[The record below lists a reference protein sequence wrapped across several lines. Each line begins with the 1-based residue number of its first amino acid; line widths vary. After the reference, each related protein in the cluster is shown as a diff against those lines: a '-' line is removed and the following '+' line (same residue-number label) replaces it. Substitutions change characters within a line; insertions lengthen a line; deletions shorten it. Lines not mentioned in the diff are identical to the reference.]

1 MGFGSITTGE
11 RPADFD
17 DYIDLSFVN
26 VMADRLVRAT
36 AAGGGIRLVAVSTT
50 ETLRE
55 AQARHGLSLLTAVM
69 LGRAMSAG
77 LMLASSMKVRHGRVN
92 LRLGSDGPIKGLM
105 VDAGRDGT
113 VRGYVGEPALELD
126 PIADE
131 KGNYGFNFK
140 AAAGTGYLHVMRD
153 DGKGE
158 PFNSTVELVGGAI
171 GEDVASYLLHSEQTP
186 SGVFVGEKINR
197 DGILCS
203 GGLLVQ
209 ILPKAAEEPA
219 LVELIEQRCREIEG
233 FSERLAAC
241 NNNLE
246 DLLIDVF
253 PDLDPQPL
261 TDTEATQDVR
271 FKCRCTRERSIGA
284 LLLLGRK
291 ELSEMLEAD
300 GQAEL
305 TCHFCNNRYVVERE
319 ELIGIIEGLPAAV

>member
-1 MGFGSITTGE
+1 
-11 RPADFD
+11 
-17 DYIDLSFVN
+17 
-26 VMADRLVRAT
+26 MADRLVRAT

-50 ETLRE
+50 QTLRE
-55 AQARHGLSLLTAVM
+55 ARERHGLSLLTTVM

-131 KGNYGFNFK
+131 NGSYGFNFK

-186 SGVFVGEKINR
+186 SGVFVGEQLNS
-197 DGILCS
+197 DGITCS

-209 ILPKAAEEPA
+209 ILPKAADEPA

-233 FSERLAAC
+233 FSQKLAAC

-261 TDTEATQDVR
+261 TDTEAQQEVR
-271 FKCRCTRERSIGA
+271 FACRCSRERSIGA
-284 LLLLGRK
+284 LLLLGRE
-291 ELSEMLEAD
+291 ELSEMLNVD
-300 GQAEL
+300 GKAEL
-305 TCHFCNNRYVVERE
+305 TCHFCSNRYVVDRE
-319 ELIGIIEGLPAAV
+319 ELIELIQGLPTAA